1 VFGTG
6 AFGVVPTY
14 LSERFPTATR
24 GVGAGF
30 AYQTGA
36 ALAAVGPTLI
46 GSLRDN
52 GVALPSGMA
61 VCILISGVLAIGLF
75 WIGPETRGWKL

>member
-1 VFGTG
+1 M
-6 AFGVVPTY
+6 
-14 LSERFPTATR
+14 SERFPTAAR

-61 VCILISGVLAIGLF
+61 VCIVISGVLAIVLF
-75 WIGPETRGWKL
+75 WMGPETRGWKLEN